1 MPLKRH
7 WKNFRTFN
15 DCFTASEAIDWT
27 YRYLKSSPNFQH
39 LTITKTNA
47 IKLLQIF
54 LKERIIE
61 DVKAGESCSFKEFQ
75 DDDRIYKF
83 CSTNPIF
90 LKKNSD
96 IFNSTKC
103 SNDISEKQNISKNE
117 KSSSETEL
125 NSNGKKENLDT
136 NKDKIF
142 NSTSVE
148 NLSIVNKHFIQKRN
162 SSTLLRSGDIFKK
175 ETSSELFM
183 KNPIEFEL
191 WSKSARKILESV
203 LRKAYLHKNNLGI
216 AYNEKNGIEFEN
228 TDCILTPKLS
238 STLKRSNDIKIGL
251 TNILSK
257 KSTDIIIKISGS
269 NIEHNMNNINKHG
282 VVINTEGIAFFSQIL
297 IFLIKSLF
305 GHYFKI

>member
-39 LTITKTNA
+39 LTITKINA

-61 DVKAGESCSFKEFQ
+61 DVRAGENYSYKEFQ

-90 LKKNSD
+90 LKRNCTTFNTSSNKNFNDNNSEKCRTSEKNLSKTDKSSNDTENSSQLQSISLDSNKDKFLNSTSLENLNNLKKNLIQKDNSSSLLKNSD
-96 IFNSTKC
+96 FF
-103 SNDISEKQNISKNE
+103 
-117 KSSSETEL
+117 
-125 NSNGKKENLDT
+125 KKEN
-136 NKDKIF
+136 N
-142 NSTSVE
+142 N
-148 NLSIVNKHFIQKRN
+148 
-162 SSTLLRSGDIFKK
+162 
-175 ETSSELFM
+175 ELFI
-183 KNPIEFEL
+183 KNPVEMEI
-191 WSKSARKILESV
+191 WSKCVRKILESI
-203 LRKAYLHKNNLGI
+203 LRKAYLNKNNSNKI
-216 AYNEKNGIEFEN
+216 DKKNENDFESI
-228 TDCILTPKLS
+228 DCMVTPKLS

-251 TNILSK
+251 ANILTK
-257 KSTDIIIKISGS
+257 KSLDIILKISGS

-282 VVINTEGIAFFSQIL
+282 VVINTEGNVV
-297 IFLIKSLF
+297 
-305 GHYFKI
+305 